1 MRHARRPSSAL
12 AVGPLLGHARRPFSA
27 LAAGLLLGGALVA
40 AGCVVMPSGG
50 TPVLVDHRAGRF
62 WSPEGRLLK
71 VSEDEKRCRVA
82 VRDRSLVFV
91 RTFWTECLYV
101 HSRSTRD

>member
-1 MRHARRPSSAL
+1 MAKRVPAPRP
-12 AVGPLLGHARRPFSA
+12 
-27 LAAGLLLGGALVA
+27 LAAGLLLALA
-40 AGCVVMPSGG
+40 ILAPGCVLLPSRG
-50 TPVLVDHRAGRF
+50 TPVLVDHRAGSF
-62 WSPEGRLLK
+62 WSPEGKLLE

-101 HSRSTRD
+101 HTRTTRG

>member
-1 MRHARRPSSAL
+1 MRRARLPSR
-12 AVGPLLGHARRPFSA
+12 V
-27 LAAGLLLGGALVA
+27 LAAGLLLGGALLA
-40 AGCVVMPSGG
+40 AGCVLMPSAG

-62 WSPEGRLLK
+62 WSPEGRLLA

-91 RTFWTECLYV
+91 RTFWTECRYV
-101 HSRSTRD
+101 HSATTRS